1 METPL
6 LDALKDYAQKGP
18 ARFHMP
24 GHKGHAPEGLDI
36 FSLDVTELPPTGDLY
51 AGGDVI
57 AQAEGLW
64 GSLFGFPV
72 CQFLT
77 GGSTQGIHA
86 ALLLRA
92 QQGREV
98 LADRCAH
105 RSVHNAM
112 AMWDLSPTW
121 LSRPQDRP
129 LDPQLLR
136 RGLEEACAQ
145 GREVKTVCITSPTY
159 YGVLSDIPALAQVAH
174 NFGAALVVD
183 GAHGCHLP
191 FLGQAPFRGADLVIC
206 SAHKTL
212 PVLGQGALLFA
223 AGGALAAD
231 GDLAQEVRW
240 AASVNGT
247 SSPSYAVM
255 ASMDLARARWSTPEG
270 RRALERT
277 AQWGARLRE
286 EFPALRGPGLDPL
299 RLTLLVPAGAGFG
312 WKTQLE
318 RQGIFPEMAD
328 RDHLVFLLSP
338 ENTQEDFAR
347 LERALD
353 ALYKEAAG
361 DLPGASPDWDL
372 PPVRLTPRQAMLA
385 PRRPRPLSESE
396 GAVCLDQ
403 VAPYPPGVPVI
414 APGEEIT
421 KKGLAYLRQ
430 VGYNVEADVNI
441 LAPTGR
447 EEAGL

>member
-6 LDALKDYAQKGP
+6 LDALKRYAKEDP

-24 GHKGHAPEGLDI
+24 GHKGRALRGLDV
-36 FSLDVTELPPTGDLY
+36 FSLDVTELPGTGDLY

-57 AQAEGLW
+57 ARAEGLW
-64 GSLFGFPV
+64 GALFGFPV

-92 QQGREV
+92 RRGREV

-129 LDPQLLR
+129 LEPERLR
-136 RGLEEACAQ
+136 QGLEEARAR

-159 YGVLSDIPALAQVAH
+159 YGVLSDIPALARVAH
-174 NFGAALVVD
+174 DFGAALVVD

-191 FLGQAPFRGADLVIC
+191 FLGQNPFRGADLVIC

-223 AGGALAAD
+223 ADAGCARA
-231 GDLAQEVRW
+231 VRW

-270 RRALERT
+270 RKALERT
-277 AQWGARLRE
+277 AQWGERLRG
-286 EFPALRGPGLDPL
+286 EFPALRGPELDPL
-299 RLTLLVPAGAGFG
+299 RLTLLVPGGDGFG
-312 WKTQLE
+312 WKARLE
-318 RQGIFPEMAD
+318 RERIFPEMAD

-338 ENTQEDFAR
+338 QNRNEELKR
-347 LERALD
+347 LERSLGD
-353 ALYKEAAG
+353 LYREASG
-361 DLPGASPDWDL
+361 DLPGTSPDWDL

-385 PRRPRPLSESE
+385 PSIRRPLAESE